1 MNLYL
6 YILLLSSHPPTIL
19 KGLIA
24 GELRRY
30 YLLNNTDGFINML
43 TKFIS
48 RLLNR
53 GHKFEALAPLLLQ
66 TANSLESY
74 ANAPA
79 QDNSLS
85 TLYIHW
91 THHPK
96 GLQRSDIQ
104 KTYNATLKDILPY
117 NKMQLALSR
126 PKNLRDVL
134 AKSTVTLLPNLAI
147 DSLIQQCTLEKL
159 NREN

>member
-6 YILLLSSHPPTIL
+6 HILPLSLHPPTFL
-19 KGLIA
+19 KGLIT

-85 TLYIHW
+85 TLYIH
-91 THHPK
+91 
-96 GLQRSDIQ
+96 IQ